1 MKKGKLIFHKDFES
15 QRKHEIESVLKRSP
29 GERIINVVE
38 LIKRIYDM
46 KNIKHD
52 KKLRFNS

>member
-15 QRKHEIESVLKRSP
+15 QKNHEIESMLKRSP
-29 GERIINVVE
+29 GERIIHVVE
-38 LIKRIYDM
+38 LIKRIYSM
-46 KNIKHD
+46 KEIKHD